1 MANLDLHDKIAKE
14 NLYQIGYQY
23 LCNNFH
29 KLSTNNKIRVAISV
43 LQIFNKDGSK
53 SEDAKQIIYVIN
65 GTRADQVEKD
75 SIEILPSPSA
85 TDDTKLI
92 EPV

>member
-1 MANLDLHDKIAKE
+1 MADIDLADQIAKE
-14 NLYQIGYQY
+14 NLYTIGYRY

-29 KLSTNNKIRVAISV
+29 KLSTSNKIRVAISV

-53 SEDAKQIIYVIN
+53 TDDGRKLVYVVN
-65 GTRADQVEKD
+65 GDRRQENT
-75 SIEILPSPSA
+75 IEILPSQFPVSNPE
-85 TDDTKLI
+85 LP